1 MITLN
6 KSIIRL
12 CSFLQEQGH
21 QVEKMEG
28 AVQGHTEPN
37 STEKEGRCWSK
48 EALKTRLIASTPI
61 YQAPI
66 RHLFLSP
73 LTINHLAFEN
83 PEKIAALDLI
93 CRARGW
99 EAWGCFV
106 NLCFLFDICDQIVLE
121 HWPLLAQTH
130 SSVFSRGWP
139 FCPVLSDW
147 AESLHLRA
155 MASLRT
161 WGNFGKTVSH
171 LAIEPVAIRPH
182 DAHRGDRFR

>member
-1 MITLN
+1 MFFSAST
-6 KSIIRL
+6 
-12 CSFLQEQGH
+12 
-21 QVEKMEG
+21 G
-28 AVQGHTEPN
+28 AP
-37 STEKEGRCWSK
+37 GREDGGCGPGGTQSQTPQRKGAGVKSK

-61 YQAPI
+61 HQAPI

-93 CRARGW
+93 CRARRL

-106 NLCFLFDICDQIVLE
+106 NLCFLCDICDQTVLE

-130 SSVFSRGWP
+130 CSVISWAGP

-147 AESLHLRA
+147 AESLHLRVV
-155 MASLRT
+155 ASLRT
-161 WGNFGKTVSH
+161 WGNFGKTVS
-171 LAIEPVAIRPH
+171 LFG
-182 DAHRGDRFR
+182 HRDYGYSTSQCPQG